1 MENPEQEQPGLAS
14 TNETGTQDT
23 PPQKSLCE
31 MPPEVLMHI
40 ALALPCREFAR
51 MLQTSRYIHD
61 TINTHWIWHKRFTT
75 RFGQTIL
82 QPLVRSRTPTPP
94 PDSTRSS
101 QVLNTSTGNENPP
114 GGPSAPSSPTTENTH
129 DIHTEQGEEACE
141 AMKPAISKGK
151 NRKVDLRKTTEV
163 SKEELVSLYKK
174 YSRMILPAEDMD
186 IVHMGDRY
194 WKMIEYPSSHFG
206 KLAEL
211 RSVWWMDVA
220 VVFRGV
226 PPGRYRIQ
234 WRLSVTS
241 DAPVVNSE
249 FRAVLFDKDEN
260 ASTTSTI
267 PEAIMFKPRTVQ
279 EFTEQ
284 TDSKV
289 AKADRKPFRNLFKG
303 FATLEL
309 PADLVVDEDYQNVF
323 VQIRNHEGWKSG
335 LYIDYVRLVDLDDP
349 VRSKD
354 RIALRTEDSGCNVD
368 EPVNDEGE
376 EYYPSSSNSWL
387 GNALGVRPNL
397 TNNDSGSSRRPGGAR
412 SRAFRHVARLS
423 DASATSLSPTT
434 SAPSSPHLSATKT
447 GNNNDNQPSPGSWYK
462 LFAFLVIYCMYI
474 SWTQ

>member
-1 MENPEQEQPGLAS
+1 MQNTEQEHPGLAS
-14 TNETGTQDT
+14 TTEGTLDT
-23 PPQKSLCE
+23 RTPKSLCE

-51 MLQTSRYIHD
+51 MLQTSRFIHD
-61 TINTHWIWHKRFTT
+61 TIDTHWIWHKRFTT

-82 QPLVRSRTPTPP
+82 GPLVRSRTPTPP
-94 PDSTRSS
+94 DSPRSRVSSPVPD
-101 QVLNTSTGNENPP
+101 NSTGNENLP
-114 GGPSAPSSPTTENTH
+114 GTPSAPTSPTTENTH
-129 DIHTEQGEEACE
+129 TIHTVGDEAE
-141 AMKPAISKGK
+141 AMKPASRKGK
-151 NRKVDLRKTTEV
+151 HRKVDLRKTTDV
-163 SKEELVSLYKK
+163 SKEDLVSLYKK
-174 YSRMILPAEDMD
+174 YSRIILPAEDMD

-194 WKMIEYPSSHFG
+194 WKMIEHTSSHFG

-220 VVFRGV
+220 VVFHGV

-249 FRAVLFDKDEN
+249 FRAVVFDKDEDV
-260 ASTTSTI
+260 STTSSL

-289 AKADRKPFRNLFKG
+289 AKADRKPFRNLFRG

-309 PADLVVDEDYQNVF
+309 PADLVIEEDYQNVY

-354 RIALRTEDSGCNVD
+354 RIASRTESSGCNIID

-387 GNALGVRPNL
+387 GNALGFQPNPA
-397 TNNDSGSSRRPGGAR
+397 NNNSGRRLSGGFR

-423 DASATSLSPTT
+423 DASSASLSPTA
-434 SAPSSPHLSATKT
+434 SAPTSPDLSAANL
-447 GNNNDNQPSPGSWYK
+447 GNNDSQPNPGSWYK
-462 LFAFLVIYCMYI
+462 LFAFLVIYCFYV

>member
-1 MENPEQEQPGLAS
+1 M
-14 TNETGTQDT
+14 
-23 PPQKSLCE
+23 SLCE

-51 MLQTSRYIHD
+51 MLQTSRLIHD

-82 QPLVRSRTPTPP
+82 EPLVRSRTPSPP
-94 PDSTRSS
+94 PDSPMPGVSS
-101 QVLNTSTGNENPP
+101 PTPDNSTGNENL
-114 GGPSAPSSPTTENTH
+114 PSSPSTLSSPTTENAH
-129 DIHTEQGEEACE
+129 NIHSEGGDEGE
-141 AMKPAISKGK
+141 AMKPAINKGK
-151 NRKVDLRKTTEV
+151 HRKVDLRKTTEV
-163 SKEELVSLYKK
+163 SKEDLVSLYKK
-174 YSRMILPAEDMD
+174 YSRIILPAEDMD

-194 WKMIEYPSSHFG
+194 WKMIEHPSSHFG

-220 VVFRGV
+220 VVFHGV

-260 ASTTSTI
+260 ASSTSHL
-267 PEAIMFKPRTVQ
+267 PEAIMFRPRTVQ

-289 AKADRKPFRNLFKG
+289 AKADRKPFRNLFRG

-309 PADLVVDEDYQNVF
+309 PADLVIDEDYQNVF

-349 VRSKD
+349 VRCKD
-354 RIALRTEDSGCNVD
+354 RIASRNEDRGYVD
-368 EPVNDEGE
+368 ETVNDEGE

-387 GNALGVRPNL
+387 GNALGFHPNL
-397 TNNDSGSSRRPGGAR
+397 KNNNSGPSRLPRGAR

-423 DASATSLSPTT
+423 DASAASVSPTS
-434 SAPSSPHLSATKT
+434 SAPSSPHLSATNPGT
-447 GNNNDNQPSPGSWYK
+447 SVNQLNPGSCTP
-462 LFAFLVIYCMYI
+462 L
-474 SWTQ
+474 

>member
-1 MENPEQEQPGLAS
+1 MESTEQQQRGLAS
-14 TNETGTQDT
+14 ASETNPQAST
-23 PPQKSLCE
+23 PKSLCE
-31 MPPEVLMHI
+31 MPPDVLMHI

-61 TINTHWIWHKRFTT
+61 TINTHWIWHQRFTT
-75 RFGQTIL
+75 RFGQTVL
-82 QPLVRSRTPTPP
+82 EPLVYSRTPTPP
-94 PDSTRSS
+94 PLDNSTLTGDEHVPSPSS
-101 QVLNTSTGNENPP
+101 I
-114 GGPSAPSSPTTENTH
+114 PSSPTTENPH
-129 DIHTEQGEEACE
+129 IHTEGGQASE
-141 AMKPAISKGK
+141 AMKPAVKGRH
-151 NRKVDLRKTTEV
+151 RKVDLRKTTEV
-163 SKEELVSLYKK
+163 SKDDLVALYEK
-174 YSRMILPAEDMD
+174 YARVILPAEDMD
-186 IVHMGDRY
+186 ICHMGDRY
-194 WKMIEYPSSHFG
+194 WKMIEHRSSLFG

-220 VVFRGV
+220 AVFHGV

-249 FRAVLFDKDEN
+249 FRVVLFDKDE
-260 ASTTSTI
+260 STSNISTH

-289 AKADRKPFRNLFKG
+289 TKADRKPFRNLFRG
-303 FATLEL
+303 FTTLEL
-309 PADLVVDEDYQNVF
+309 PADLVIDEDFQNVY

-354 RIALRTEDSGCNVD
+354 RISSRTEDTGFNVD

-376 EYYPSSSNSWL
+376 EYYPSSNSWL
-387 GNALGVRPNL
+387 GNALGVHLNI
-397 TNNDSGSSRRPGGAR
+397 TNNNRGPSRLPGGAR

-423 DASATSLSPTT
+423 DASAVSLSPTA
-434 SAPSSPHLSATKT
+434 SAPSSPHLSATNP
-447 GNNNDNQPSPGSWYK
+447 GNNNNNQPSPGSWYK
-462 LFAFLVIYCMYI
+462 LFAFLVIYCVYVF
-474 SWTQ
+474 WTQ